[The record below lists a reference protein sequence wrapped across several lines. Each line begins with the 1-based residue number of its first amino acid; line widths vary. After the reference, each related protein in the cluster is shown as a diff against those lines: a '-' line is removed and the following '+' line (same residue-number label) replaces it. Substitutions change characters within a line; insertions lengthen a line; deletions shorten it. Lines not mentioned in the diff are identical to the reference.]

1 MKCLGPKKMRLIPD
15 GDRGI
20 TKGCVKKTVA
30 GGSVVGFRDLKLEFW
45 HEIFSTTSLGIIFE
59 CPIVKSVKSIIQQ
72 RGLRQQENAQ
82 IDIHIL
88 PALMRKKL
96 QIYYN

>member
-1 MKCLGPKKMRLIPD
+1 MC
-15 GDRGI
+15 
-20 TKGCVKKTVA
+20 KKTVA
-30 GGSVVGFRDLKLEFW
+30 GGFVVGLRDLKLEIW
-45 HEIFSTTSLGIIFE
+45 HEILSTTSLGIIFE
-59 CPIVKSVKSIIQQ
+59 CPIVKSVKSIQQ